1 MPRTFERGDPEPKMP
16 NLEYAGGK
24 RPRVPLG
31 DLVLRTAA
39 GLAVAVCLV
48 ELIVPAIFSQKSLH
62 LATSVQSE
70 PVTELYFVN
79 HMTLPQ
85 HITAGK
91 NTAVVFHIQNSQ
103 GADMIYYPRV
113 TLFENGVGH
122 VIALP
127 QRALPIANGGG
138 QDISVPVSPSQSGEN
153 LELVID
159 LPGQG
164 ESIHFRSQS

>member
-1 MPRTFERGDPEPKMP
+1 MP
-16 NLEYAGGK
+16 NLDYAGGK

-39 GLAVAVCLV
+39 GLAVLVCIS

-79 HMTLPQ
+79 HMTLPK
-85 HITAGK
+85 HLPAGNNTPIT
-91 NTAVVFHIQNSQ
+91 FHIQNSQ
-103 GADMIYYPRV
+103 GADLIYYPRV

-122 VIALP
+122 VIALSR
-127 QRALPIANGGG
+127 RALPIANGSG
-138 QDISVPVSPSQSGEN
+138 QDVSVPVNPSQAGEN